1 MSVKGRLKNISRKAE
16 TFFRRP
22 YWYGSD
28 GLTQTCYGLNFK
40 QGRAGKSKIVQ
51 TVKELMEG
59 EIHSGFVHSARCR
72 QRSPSDRKAV

>member
-1 MSVKGRLKNISRKAE
+1 M
-16 TFFRRP
+16 
-22 YWYGSD
+22 
-28 GLTQTCYGLNFK
+28 QTCYGLNFR

>member
-1 MSVKGRLKNISRKAE
+1 M
-16 TFFRRP
+16 
-22 YWYGSD
+22 
-28 GLTQTCYGLNFK
+28 QTCYGLNFR
-40 QGRAGKSKIVQ
+40 QGRARKSKIVQ